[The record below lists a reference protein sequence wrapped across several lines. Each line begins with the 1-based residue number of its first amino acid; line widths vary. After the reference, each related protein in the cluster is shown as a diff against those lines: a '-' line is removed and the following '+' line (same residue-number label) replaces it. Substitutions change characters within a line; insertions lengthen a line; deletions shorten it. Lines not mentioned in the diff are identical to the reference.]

1 MTETLCVTIRGRVQ
15 GVGYRY
21 FVVDRARELELAGW
35 AKNLPDGSVE
45 VEAQGPRED
54 LERLAD
60 ELGQGPSVAHV
71 TGLDVVFAERP
82 AYHGFEIRW

>member
-1 MTETLCVTIRGRVQ
+1 MTETLCATIRGRVQ

-21 FVVDRARELELAGW
+21 FVVDRARELGLAGW
-35 AKNLPDGSVE
+35 TRNLPGGSVE
-45 VEAQGPRED
+45 VEAQGQHED

-60 ELGQGPSVAHV
+60 ALGQGPPMAHV
-71 TGLDVVFAERP
+71 TGVDVVFAERA